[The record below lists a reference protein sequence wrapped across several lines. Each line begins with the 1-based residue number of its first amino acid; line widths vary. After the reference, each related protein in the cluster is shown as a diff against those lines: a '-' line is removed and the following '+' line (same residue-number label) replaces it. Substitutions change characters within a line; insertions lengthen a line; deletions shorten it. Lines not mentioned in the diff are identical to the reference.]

1 MIMDASTSDNNFE
14 RLEFKQR
21 LAVPGDAH
29 VPLNREGP
37 YFEDLTVGM
46 TLELKK
52 PPITRLQIAKFAGAS
67 GDFNPSHVDEDIA
80 RDIGG
85 MGGVF
90 AHGMIGMGFIGQLLT
105 DFLWDRPLRMFSTR
119 ATLIVR
125 PGDALTC
132 RAKVVRKW
140 VEDEDNLVE
149 FEVEAVNQRGE
160 VTHTGRAEAVLP
172 HRPLAIKSVQKRPY
186 LVQHR
191 VIG

>member
-1 MIMDASTSDNNFE
+1 MDASSNTD
-14 RLEFKQR
+14 LHQPGMEFKQR
-21 LAVPGDAH
+21 LAVPEAVA
-29 VPLNREGP
+29 VPVRQTGP
-37 YFEDLTVGM
+37 FFEDLTVGM
-46 TLELKK
+46 TLTLTK

-125 PGDALTC
+125 PGDSLTC
-132 RAKVVRKW
+132 RARVSRKW

-160 VTHTGRAEAVLP
+160 VTHTGKAEAVLP
-172 HRPLAIKSVQKRPY
+172 HRPIAIKSAQKRPY

>member
-1 MIMDASTSDNNFE
+1 MDY
-14 RLEFKQR
+14 RQR
-21 LAVPGDAH
+21 LSAPHGAAIE
-29 VPLNREGP
+29 PKPEGP
-37 YFEDLTVGM
+37 YFEDVQVGF

-90 AHGMIGMGFIGQLLT
+90 AHGMIGMGFIGQMLS
-105 DFLWDRPLRMFSTR
+105 DWLWDRPLRMFSAKAVT
-119 ATLIVR
+119 IVR
-125 PGDALTC
+125 PGDSLTC
-132 RAKVVRKW
+132 TGKVVRKW

-149 FEVEAVNQRGE
+149 FEVLASNQRGE
-160 VTHTGRAEAVLP
+160 PTHTGRAIAVLP
-172 HRPLAIKSVQKRPY
+172 HRPLEIAGELKRPY

>member
-1 MIMDASTSDNNFE
+1 MDYT
-14 RLEFKQR
+14 QR
-21 LAVPGDAH
+21 LSAPAGAAIT
-29 VPLNREGP
+29 PKQEGP
-37 YFEDLTVGM
+37 YFEDVQVGF

-90 AHGMIGMGFIGQLLT
+90 AHGMIGMGFLGQMLT
-105 DFLWDRPLRMFSTR
+105 DWLWDRPLRLFSTK
-119 ATLIVR
+119 AVLIVR
-125 PGDALTC
+125 PGDSLICTG
-132 RAKVVRKW
+132 KLVRKW

-149 FEVEAVNQRGE
+149 FEVVAKNQRGE
-160 VTHTGRAEAVLP
+160 ATHTGRAVAILP
-172 HRPLAIKSVQKRPY
+172 HRPIGIADELKRPY

>member
-1 MIMDASTSDNNFE
+1 MNTTFPIPS
-14 RLEFKQR
+14 
-21 LAVPGDAH
+21 VGDGAGK
-29 VPLNREGP
+29 EGP
-37 YFEDLTVGM
+37 YFQDLDIGFEITM
-46 TLELKK
+46 EK

-105 DFLWDRPLRMFSTR
+105 DYLWDRPLRRFSTR
-119 ATLIVR
+119 AVMIVR
-125 PGDALTC
+125 PGDSLTC
-132 RAKVVRKW
+132 FARVARKW
-140 VEDEDNLVE
+140 VEDEDNFVE
-149 FEVEAVNQRGE
+149 FEVGARNQKGE
-160 VTHTGRAEAVLP
+160 TTHAGQAIAVLP
-172 HRPLAIKSVQKRPY
+172 SRTLQVKSSLKRPY

>member
-1 MIMDASTSDNNFE
+1 MD
-14 RLEFKQR
+14 FKQR
-21 LAVPGDAH
+21 LSAPAEASI
-29 VPLNREGP
+29 PAPANGP
-37 YFEDLTVGM
+37 YFEDLAVGTTIEM
-46 TLELKK
+46 SK

-90 AHGMIGMGFIGQLLT
+90 AHGMIGMGFMGQLLT
-105 DFLWDRPLRMFSTR
+105 DYLWDRPLRLFSAR

-125 PGDALTC
+125 PGDSLTC
-132 RAKVVRKW
+132 RATVTRKW

-149 FEVEAVNQRGE
+149 FDVQAVNQRGE
-160 VTHTGRAEAVLP
+160 VTHTGKAEAVLP
-172 HRPLAIKSVQKRPY
+172 HRPLVIKPTQKRPY

>member
-1 MIMDASTSDNNFE
+1 MDYTE
-14 RLEFKQR
+14 RLAAPANQVTQPKT
-21 LAVPGDAH
+21 
-29 VPLNREGP
+29 EGP
-37 YFEDLTVGM
+37 WFEDVQVGF
-46 TLELKK
+46 ELKLTK

-90 AHGMIGMGFIGQLLT
+90 AHGMIGMGFIGQMLT
-105 DFLWDRPLRMFSTR
+105 DWLWERPLRMFSTK
-119 ATLIVR
+119 ALVVVR
-125 PGDALTC
+125 PGDSLTC
-132 RAKVVRKW
+132 TGRVTRKW

-149 FEVEAVNQRGE
+149 LEVEARNQKGE
-160 VTHTGRAEAVLP
+160 VTHSGKAVALLP
-172 HRPLAIKSVQKRPY
+172 HRTIRIADKLKRPY

>member
-1 MIMDASTSDNNFE
+1 MD
-14 RLEFKQR
+14 FKQR
-21 LAVPGDAH
+21 LSAPAEAAI
-29 VPLNREGP
+29 PALENGP
-37 YFEDLTVGM
+37 YFEDLAVGTTIEM
-46 TLELKK
+46 SK

-90 AHGMIGMGFIGQLLT
+90 AHGMIGMGFMGQLLT
-105 DFLWDRPLRMFSTR
+105 DYLWDRPLRLFSAR

-125 PGDALTC
+125 PGDSLTC
-132 RAKVVRKW
+132 RATVTRKW

-149 FEVEAVNQRGE
+149 FDVQAVNQRGE
-160 VTHTGRAEAVLP
+160 VTHTGKAEAVLP
-172 HRPLAIKSVQKRPY
+172 HRPLVIRPTQKRPY

>member
-1 MIMDASTSDNNFE
+1 MNQDTMTFAE
-14 RLEFKQR
+14 RLAAPKGSTPELKT
-21 LAVPGDAH
+21 
-29 VPLNREGP
+29 EGP
-37 YFEDLTVGM
+37 WFEDVPVGF

-90 AHGMIGMGFIGQLLT
+90 AHGMLGMGFIGQMLT
-105 DFLWDRPLRMFSTR
+105 DWLWDRPLRRFS
-119 ATLIVR
+119 AKAVLIVR
-125 PGDALTC
+125 PGDSLIC
-132 RAKVVRKW
+132 RGKVVRKW

-149 FEVEAVNQRGE
+149 IEVTAHNQRGE
-160 VTHTGRAEAVLP
+160 LTHTGQAIALLP
-172 HRPLAIKSVQKRPY
+172 HRPLRLRDDLKRPY

>member
-1 MIMDASTSDNNFE
+1 MDYTS
-14 RLEFKQR
+14 LEYTQR
-21 LAVPGDAH
+21 LATPSDFTS
-29 VPLNREGP
+29 PEIIEGP
-37 YFEDLTVGM
+37 YFEDIRLYQEIV
-46 TLELKK
+46 LVK
-52 PPITRLQIAKFAGAS
+52 PAITRLQIAKFAGAS

-105 DFLWDRPLRMFSTR
+105 DFLWDRPLRLFSTK

-125 PGDALTC
+125 PGDVLTC
-132 RAKVVRKW
+132 KAKVTRKW
-140 VEDEDNLVE
+140 VEDEHNIVA
-149 FEVEAVNQRGE
+149 FEVQALNQNGE
-160 VTHTGRAEAVLP
+160 VTHAGTAEAILP
-172 HRPLAIKSVQKRPY
+172 HRPVQIKLDQKRPY

>member
-1 MIMDASTSDNNFE
+1 MEFTE
-14 RLEFKQR
+14 RLAKPHEYEV
-21 LAVPGDAH
+21 AVKT
-29 VPLNREGP
+29 EGP
-37 YFEDLTVGM
+37 FFEDVSVGFELT
-46 TLELKK
+46 LKK

-90 AHGMIGMGFIGQLLT
+90 AHGMIGMGFIGQMLT
-105 DFLWDRPLRMFSTR
+105 DWLWDRPLRTFSTR
-119 ATLIVR
+119 ALIIVR
-125 PGDALTC
+125 PGDSLTC
-132 RAKVVRKW
+132 HARVTRKW

-149 FEVEAVNQRGE
+149 LE
-160 VTHTGRAEAVLP
+160 VTAKNQNGELTHAGKAVALLP
-172 HRPLAIKSVQKRPY
+172 HRPIRIADKLKRPY

>member
-1 MIMDASTSDNNFE
+1 MNMNYPVPGTSAG
-14 RLEFKQR
+14 QR
-21 LAVPGDAH
+21 AGKEGPFFQDLAVG
-29 VPLNREGP
+29 
-37 YFEDLTVGM
+37 FEISLV
-46 TLELKK
+46 K

-105 DFLWDRPLRMFSTR
+105 DYLWDRPLRRFSTR
-119 ATLIVR
+119 AVIIVR
-125 PGDALTC
+125 PGDSLTC
-132 RAKVVRKW
+132 FARVVRKW
-140 VEDEDNLVE
+140 VEDEENLVE
-149 FEVEAVNQRGE
+149 FEVGARNQRGE
-160 VTHTGRAEAVLP
+160 LTHIGQAIALLPTRPLTVRAEL
-172 HRPLAIKSVQKRPY
+172 KRPY

>member
-1 MIMDASTSDNNFE
+1 MDYVH
-14 RLEFKQR
+14 R
-21 LAVPGDAH
+21 LAA
-29 VPLNREGP
+29 PLSQLVSVKRQGP
-37 YFEDLTVGM
+37 CFEDVQVGF
-46 TLELKK
+46 ELKLEK

-80 RDIGG
+80 RDVGG

-90 AHGMIGMGFIGQLLT
+90 AHGMLGMGFIGQMLT
-105 DFLWDRPLRMFSTR
+105 DWLWDRPLRMFSTR
-119 ATLIVR
+119 ALAIVR

-132 RAKVVRKW
+132 FGKVTRKW

-149 FEVEAVNQRGE
+149 LEIGARNQKGE
-160 VTHTGRAEAVLP
+160 LTHAGRAVAVLP
-172 HRPLAIKSVQKRPY
+172 YRPLRIRDALKQPY

>member
-1 MIMDASTSDNNFE
+1 MDYI
-14 RLEFKQR
+14 QR
-21 LAVPGDAH
+21 LSAPPGAAIA
-29 VPLNREGP
+29 PKLEGP
-37 YFEDLTVGM
+37 YFEDVQVGF

-90 AHGMIGMGFIGQLLT
+90 AHGMIGMGFIGQMLT
-105 DFLWDRPLRMFSTR
+105 DWLWNRELRVFSTK
-119 ATLIVR
+119 AVLIVR
-125 PGDALTC
+125 PGDSLTC
-132 RAKVVRKW
+132 SGKVVRKW

-149 FEVEAVNQRGE
+149 FEVVARNQRGE
-160 VTHTGRAEAVLP
+160 TTHTGRAVAVLP
-172 HRPLAIKSVQKRPY
+172 YRPIGISDELKRPY

>member
-1 MIMDASTSDNNFE
+1 MNDYTD
-14 RLEFKQR
+14 R
-21 LAVPGDAH
+21 LAAPKDQITS
-29 VPLNREGP
+29 PKQEGP
-37 YFEDLTVGM
+37 YFEDVKVGFELT
-46 TLELKK
+46 LKK

-80 RDIGG
+80 RDVGK

-90 AHGMIGMGFIGQLLT
+90 AHGMIGMGFIGQMLT
-105 DFLWDRPLRMFSTR
+105 DWLWDRPLRLFSTR
-119 ATLIVR
+119 ALLIVR

-132 RAKVVRKW
+132 FGKVTRKW

-149 FEVEAVNQRGE
+149 LEVGARNQKGDLA
-160 VTHTGRAEAVLP
+160 HSGRAVALLP
-172 HRPLAIKSVQKRPY
+172 YRPVRIRDELKLPY